1 MFSPV
6 SNKNPASKPM
16 EQNRYNQK
24 YAEMIFDKD
33 TNVIQRRKD
42 SLSTDGART
51 TRHPWSGN
59 HPPSKS
65 HTL

>member
-1 MFSPV
+1 
-6 SNKNPASKPM
+6 M